1 MKVYLY
7 KSSFFSYTNSM
18 INKFKKYVY
27 ILFPVVL
34 GGLVGLIIN
43 KYIDYSTLSKPPV
56 SPPKILFPIV
66 WTIIYLL
73 MGISY
78 YIYKREYNE
87 KGDITTYIYYIQ
99 LIVNILWSFIF
110 FVFKLR
116 FLAVLW
122 IILLLLFVILLMIK
136 FYEKNKLSTYLNILY
151 LLWVMFATYLTIG
164 IYILN

>member
-1 MKVYLY
+1 
-7 KSSFFSYTNSM
+7 M
-18 INKFKKYVY
+18 ISKLNKYVY

-34 GGLVGLIIN
+34 GGLVGILIN
-43 KYIDYSTLSKPPV
+43 NYDYYLTLTKPPL

-99 LIVNILWSFIF
+99 LFVNILWTVIF
-110 FVFKLR
+110 FVFKLK
-116 FLAVLW
+116 FLSVLW
-122 IILLLLFVILLMIK
+122 IILLLILLVLLLMK
-136 FYEKNKLSTYLNILY
+136 YNEKNKLCTYLNILY
-151 LLWVMFATYLTIG
+151 LVWVIYATYLTTL